1 MYKTNSLR
9 VNMLCMFV
17 LGKFRN
23 ISMIMFKLNAKNGNC
38 KFCEFFMQFFIVDR
52 TFEKKRYLR
61 LTFQF

>member
-23 ISMIMFKLNAKNGNC
+23 ISIIMFKLNEKKTA
-38 KFCEFFMQFFIVDR
+38 IVD
-52 TFEKKRYLR
+52 FASFLCNFLSWIEHSKRKGI
-61 LTFQF
+61 